1 VDTAG
6 LEDVDP
12 LHCGPLD
19 VSVGVHQP
27 CFLKSTIS
35 FLVLLTLWERLWSW
49 HLQVSDLL
57 LVPIGDQADHCCVVS
72 KLDDGVAVVR
82 GHTAMGEQGVQERAK
97 HTPLGGITTQS
108 LFTPSVY
115 MAMRYR
121 VFLLQLEVMVTF
133 NWPLVGDDHT
143 VKVLQVTPL

>member
-1 VDTAG
+1 MDTA
-6 LEDVDP
+6 EHEAVDP

-35 FLVLLTLWERLWSW
+35 SLVLLTLWERLWSW
-49 HLQVSDLL
+49 HLL
-57 LVPIGDQADHCCVVS
+57 LVAIGDQADHRCVVS